1 MKPTAGKKKIVR
13 SSEVQDNEKKL
24 REEVIALG
32 DEILKSVRFTL
43 QHELDGRLAY
53 KLLKDFGVIQPRAPV
68 QLNNQSEVTEE
79 QLEKNLTG
87 EWMMKFD
94 LMALE
99 KNREY
104 GTELPEGLEERVKG
118 YFQSQPDR
126 CPVQNV
132 DHLAA
137 EPRQRRI
144 NKRLV
149 G

>member
-1 MKPTAGKKKIVR
+1 MKPSAGKKKSVR
-13 SSEVQDNEKKL
+13 SSEVQDNENKL
-24 REEVIALG
+24 REEVIALV
-32 DEILKSVRFTL
+32 DDIVESLRFTL
-43 QHELDGRLAY
+43 RHELDGRLAY
-53 KLLKDFGVIQPRAPV
+53 KLLKDFGVIQPRTQV
-68 QLNNQSEVTEE
+68 QLNNQSEE
-79 QLEKNLTG
+79 QVESNLTG
-87 EWMMKFD
+87 EWAMKLD

-118 YFQSQPDR
+118 YLQSQPDR

-132 DHLAA
+132 DHLAG
-137 EPRQRRI
+137 EPKQRRI